1 MVVSNQAIKRERK
14 REKKATIDKLTNWY
28 MINLAWGIL
37 GIVFLRIIESGY
49 NSTNMLLKMPVIM
62 KVFIGVFAL
71 VAIALFVC
79 GKFLA
84 AKYKS
89 GFYNYGIFS
98 CVLALVS
105 AWIGFFP
112 QIRNFFAGI
121 IPSAYALDSRWWV
134 SWGIIILI
142 VLYLVVSLIWTSVRI
157 AFIEHG
163 KGKRK

>member
-71 VAIALFVC
+71 IAIALFVC
-79 GKFLA
+79 GKFLL

-89 GFYNYGIFS
+89 RFYNYGIFS
-98 CVLALVS
+98 CVLTLIS

-112 QIRNFFAGI
+112 QIRSFLAGMF
-121 IPSAYALDSRWWV
+121 PSLYSLDSRWWV

-142 VLYLVVSLIWTSVRI
+142 AVYLVVSLISTSVKI
-157 AFIEHG
+157 ALIEHG
-163 KGKRK
+163 KTK